1 MGVSKSAISRVTG
14 VDVHYRN
21 FNAGKAQSLPQRL
34 AVIGLGNTGVTYS
47 LDKYEAEG
55 NAAAVAEKYG
65 YGSPLHLVAKQLFP
79 SFGDGPSF
87 PVTFYPLA
95 EAAGAVAAEGSIG
108 VTGTATAG
116 GQGTVYIAGIAA
128 AFSVAKGDTAADVMD
143 KMIVAV
149 NTVLDMPVTAGA
161 VDNGAFPLTAKFKGD
176 VGNLISIHV
185 DCNVAGLTFA
195 VTDMADGATD
205 PDVEPALNKIGT
217 VWETIILSCF
227 GYDDS
232 SRLNLFQAYG
242 ENRWSV
248 LVKMPC
254 LVAHGCTDGYATRTA
269 VTDLRKDDYINFLIT
284 SVGSWELPFVVAAK
298 GLISDIMTV
307 ANEHPARGYK
317 GQLLGLHCGDDS
329 VQEPYSVRNNSV
341 LKGASTNIKNGSV
354 AELNDIITMYHP
366 VSEGNYPSKRYV
378 VDMIKLMNIV
388 YNVRLIMESDRMR
401 GATLIEDGTVTT
413 DSETIQP
420 KDVRTALMN
429 LADTLALRAL
439 IQEPKYTKA
448 NMTVEIDSENPK
460 RINVVYP
467 VKLSGNVE
475 VSSSEIYFGFYLGGE
490 A

>member
-1 MGVSKSAISRVTG
+1 MGVSKSAVSRVTG
-14 VDVHYRN
+14 VDVHYKN

-34 AVIGLGNTGVTYS
+34 AVIGLGNTGVAYS

-55 NAAAVAEKYG
+55 SAEAVGEKYG
-65 YGSPLHLVAKQLFP
+65 FGSPLHLAARQLFP

-87 PVTFYPLA
+87 PVTFYPLE
-95 EAAGAVAAEGSIG
+95 EAAGAVAAAGSVG

-128 AFSVAKGDTAADVMD
+128 GFSVAKDDTAATVMAA
-143 KMIVAV
+143 IIASINAV
-149 NTVLDMPVTAGA
+149 LEMPVSAGS
-161 VDNGAFPLTAKFKGD
+161 VDNNAVPLTAKFKGA

-195 VTDMADGATD
+195 VTDMADGAGD
-205 PDVEPALNKIGT
+205 PDVAAALNKIGT
-217 VWETIILSCF
+217 VWETVILSCF

-232 SRLNLFQAYG
+232 SRLDKFQEFG
-242 ENRWSV
+242 ENRWST

-254 LVAHGCTDGYATRTA
+254 LVAHGCTDNYATRTA
-269 VTDLRKDDYINFLIT
+269 VTDARKTDYINFLIT

-317 GQLLGLHCGDDS
+317 GQLRGLHCGDDS

-354 AELNDIITMYHP
+354 AELNDIITFYHP
-366 VSEGNYPSKRYV
+366 TSEGNFPSRRYV

-401 GATLIEDGTVTT
+401 GATLVEDDTVTT

-429 LADTLALRAL
+429 LADTLALGAL
-439 IQEPKYTKA
+439 VQESKYTKA
-448 NMTVEIDSENPK
+448 NMEVEIDSENPK

-475 VSSSEIYFGFYLGGE
+475 ISSSEIYFGFYTGGN